1 MGGGRETGNGTAM
14 WLATTTEQVR
24 FKSGVGRGVSM
35 FWTGE
40 SALSR

>member
-24 FKSGVGRGVSM
+24 LKRVEGRGVSL
-35 FWTGE
+35 FWPGE
-40 SALSR
+40 SALSC